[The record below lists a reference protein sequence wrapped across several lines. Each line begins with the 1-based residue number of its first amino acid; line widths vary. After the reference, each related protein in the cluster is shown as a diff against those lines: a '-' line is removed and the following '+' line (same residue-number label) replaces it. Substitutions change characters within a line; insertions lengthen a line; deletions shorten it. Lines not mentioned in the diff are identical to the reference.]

1 MTHGP
6 CDARCLDKNKRCT
19 KGFPKRFLD
28 ETLFTEDSYVQYR
41 RRNTGQVHCRQEGG
55 FGYDN
60 RHVVPY
66 NRYLLL
72 KYQCHINVECC
83 ISIKSVK
90 YIHKYIHKGHD
101 HTTMQLAR
109 EGQPINEV
117 EMYLDARYVS
127 AMEAFMRLS
136 RCSMHEES
144 PP

>member
-1 MTHGP
+1 MRP
-6 CDARCLDKNKRCT
+6 CSLKIHISNIDVA
-19 KGFPKRFLD
+19 
-28 ETLFTEDSYVQYR
+28 TLGRSTA
-41 RRNTGQVHCRQEGG
+41 TCRQEGG

-90 YIHKYIHKGHD
+90 YIHKYIHKGHN

-109 EGQPINEV
+109 EGQPINEIK
-117 EMYLDARYVS
+117 MYLDAHYVS

-136 RCSMHEES
+136 
-144 PP
+144 